1 MQVASR
7 KNSLP
12 SPQVAEAVQNRV
24 QLAPQWNSR
33 QSRQVAEAVR
43 KNSAVCTIGDNHF
56 RLLFLGIQQQHFLK
70 TVQKDK
76 LKTEHD
82 WSAVIL
88 CLP

>member
-24 QLAPQWNSR
+24 QLAPQRNSR
-33 QSRQVAEAVR
+33 QSRPVAEAVR
-43 KNSAVCTIGDNHF
+43 KNSAVCTIKNNHF
-56 RLLFLGIQQQHFLK
+56 LLFFWGTQQQHSLK
-70 TVQKDK
+70 ALQKDQ

-82 WSAVIL
+82 WKVTIL
-88 CLP
+88 CPL

>member
-24 QLAPQWNSR
+24 QLALQRNSR
-33 QSRQVAEAVR
+33 QSRQVAEAER
-43 KNSAVCTIGDNHF
+43 KNSAVCTIKNDHF
-56 RLLFLGIQQQHFLK
+56 RLLFLGIQQQHSLK
-70 TVQKDK
+70 TLQKDQ

-82 WSAVIL
+82 WSATIL
-88 CLP
+88 CLL

>member
-24 QLAPQWNSR
+24 QLAPQRNSR
-33 QSRQVAEAVR
+33 QSRQVAEAER
-43 KNSAVCTIGDNHF
+43 KNSAVCTIKNNHF
-56 RLLFLGIQQQHFLK
+56 RLLFLGIQQQHSLK
-70 TVQKDK
+70 TLQKDQ

-82 WSAVIL
+82 WSATIL
-88 CLP
+88 CLL